1 MPTPLPEQEKRCAK
15 RITPLSGEESVV
27 RWGTEVPCSSVFGR
41 CFTMAPVAWGHVDLG
56 YFAPVP
62 VHPDVVTLLSLA
74 DSLGAS

>member
-1 MPTPLPEQEKRCAK
+1 M
-15 RITPLSGEESVV
+15 V